1 VKQGDFERRC
11 ENWPTG
17 ITKGFVLPYQREISR
32 DHKACILFL
41 LDQSYSM
48 VEPLGG
54 SSHRKCDE
62 LAKAVNAWL
71 YNMSIRASGNEGVR
85 DYMDVG
91 VIGYRTDQQANPII
105 GPALVGP
112 LAGRELISITDIG
125 NYPARIDTVV
135 QQIRD
140 EETGELMEFPSESPI
155 WVDPVAEGST
165 PMCHVLY
172 HAYQILSQWIQQ
184 HPDSFPPIVI
194 HISDGESQDGD
205 PVPYAE
211 AIRGLATSDGNVLV
225 FNCHLSMSQA
235 EQIAF
240 PSTPNGLPDELAR
253 VLFHMSS
260 VLPDSFYRNA
270 LAEGIPMSPGA
281 RGMAFNADLV
291 VLVKFLDMGT
301 RAAVQ
306 LR

>member
-1 VKQGDFERRC
+1 V
-11 ENWPTG
+11 
-17 ITKGFVLPYQREISR
+17 
-32 DHKACILFL
+32 LFL

-54 SSHRKCDE
+54 SPSRKCDE
-62 LAKAVNAWL
+62 LANAVNSWL
-71 YNMSIRASGNEGVR
+71 YNMSIRSSGDEGIR

-105 GPALVGP
+105 QPALVGS
-112 LAGRELISITDIG
+112 LAGQQLVSVTDVG
-125 NYPARIDTVV
+125 NCPARIDSVV
-135 QQIRD
+135 QRIQD
-140 EETGELMEFPSESPI
+140 EETGETIEFPSESPVWI
-155 WVDPVAEGST
+155 DPVAEGST

-172 HAYQILSQWIQQ
+172 HAYQVLSQWIGQ
-184 HPDSFPPIVI
+184 HPESFPPIVI

-211 AIRGLATSDGNVLV
+211 AIRNLATNDGNVLL

-235 EQIAF
+235 QQALF
-240 PSTPNGLPDELAR
+240 PSVPDGLPDELAR
-253 VLFHMSS
+253 VLFNMSS
-260 VLPDSFYRNA
+260 ILPEPFYRNA
-270 LAEGIPMSPGA
+270 VAEGIQLQSGA
-281 RGMAFNADLV
+281 RGMAFNADMV

>member
-1 VKQGDFERRC
+1 
-11 ENWPTG
+11 
-17 ITKGFVLPYQREISR
+17 
-32 DHKACILFL
+32 
-41 LDQSYSM
+41 M

-54 SSHRKCDE
+54 TSQRKCDE

-112 LAGRELISITDIG
+112 LAGRELVSITDIG

-135 QQIRD
+135 QRIRD
-140 EETGELMEFPSESPI
+140 EETGEVMEFPSESPI

-172 HAYQILSQWIQQ
+172 HAYQILSQLDPAASRQFSADRD
-184 HPDSFPPIVI
+184 PYLGRRVA
-194 HISDGESQDGD
+194 GRR

-211 AIRGLATSDGNVLV
+211 AIKGLATSDGNVLV
-225 FNCHLSMSQA
+225 FNCHLSMTPGA
-235 EQIAF
+235 QIAF
-240 PSTPNGLPDELAR
+240 PSTPGGLPDELAR
-253 VLFHMSS
+253 VLFQMSS
-260 VLPDSFYRNA
+260 VLPETFYRNA
-270 LAEGIPMSPGA
+270 VDRRHPAAPGLAAWRSTRTWWCWSSSWTWG
-281 RGMAFNADLV
+281 RG
-291 VLVKFLDMGT
+291 
-301 RAAVQ
+301 RRVQ